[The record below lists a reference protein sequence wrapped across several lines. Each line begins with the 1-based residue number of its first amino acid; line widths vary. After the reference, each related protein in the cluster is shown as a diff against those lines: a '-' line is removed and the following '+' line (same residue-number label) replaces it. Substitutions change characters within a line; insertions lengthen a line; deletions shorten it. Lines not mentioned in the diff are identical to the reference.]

1 MEKSQEVKTNFKP
14 YFIHF
19 TKPIH
24 KNFVQS
30 LDGFRNSRLP
40 SILSS
45 LNERKKWLTVVDR
58 LGAPGDAII
67 TANVIR
73 CIKDEFPDLRINCI
87 TPHLN

>member
-30 LDGFRNSRLP
+30 SDGFE
-40 SILSS
+40 ILAY
-45 LNERKKWLTVVDR
+45 LLFYHLLTKEKNG
-58 LGAPGDAII
+58 LQW
-67 TANVIR
+67 
-73 CIKDEFPDLRINCI
+73 
-87 TPHLN
+87 